1 METNG
6 RKGGVQNFF
15 FLGERRWGGEQQMDK
30 ATEGFVC
37 LRRHEQVSVC
47 VRSAMNYSPLI
58 KGGEMENC
66 V

>member
-1 METNG
+1 ME
-6 RKGGVQNFF
+6 
-15 FLGERRWGGEQQMDK
+15 K

-66 V
+66 ILYKSV

>member
-6 RKGGVQNFF
+6 RRGGNTEL
-15 FLGERRWGGEQQMDK
+15 FLGERRWRGGQQMEK

-37 LRRHEQVSVC
+37 LRRDEQVSVC
-47 VRSAMNYSPLI
+47 ARAAMNYSPLI